1 MGDMNLMASEDI
13 EKYKN
18 VIAQLNNESLE
29 YSCSEFVKVENENI
43 NYTFNYNGAPDVKV
57 EGEFDYTGVIG
68 ALEISASTIT
78 KYNLDG
84 FKNKN
89 TIEDMLKP
97 LNEMLKIK

>member
-1 MGDMNLMASEDI
+1 MASEDI

-18 VIAQLNNESLE
+18 VIIQLKKESLE
-29 YSCSEFVKVENENI
+29 YSCSEFVKVENENV
-43 NYTFNYNGAPDVKV
+43 NYTFNYNGTPDVKV
-57 EGEFDYTGVIG
+57 KGEFDYKGVID
-68 ALEISASTIT
+68 ALETSASTIT